1 MNAQDLIDVEEI
13 KQLKAK
19 YFRLMDTKQ
28 WDDWVALF
36 SETCEAIY
44 EGYEPKRGGAE
55 IVDFVRGMLDTGVT
69 VHFGHMAEVV
79 VTDSRSAT
87 GVWSMSDYLDCPGPC
102 SFAVT
107 GTTTTSSSRMTPE
120 PGGSIACNWCGC
132 GSIRPESH
140 TGTQAQAQ
148 GGNP

>member
-1 MNAQDLIDVEEI
+1 MNAQDLIDIEEI

-87 GVWSMSDYLDCPGPC
+87 GVWSMSDYLDCPGTLQLRGYGHYHDEFVKDD
-102 SFAVT
+102 S
-107 GTTTTSSSRMTPE
+107 GTWRIDRLQLVRLRIDQT
-120 PGGSIACNWCGC
+120 
-132 GSIRPESH
+132 
-140 TGTQAQAQ
+140 
-148 GGNP
+148 